1 MPLPEPNH
9 QRIMGELIALQ
20 AQDRQCN
27 LSQFR
32 SITSA
37 EQYQKLYQLLQQY
50 VAPRSAVLDWG
61 CGNGHFSYFLAR
73 SDYQAYG
80 YAFEDFYL
88 REQLNQ
94 FGYKFKRGTPTDA
107 IAIPYEDQQFDAV
120 VSVGV
125 LEHVRETG
133 GDEIASLKEIFRL
146 LKPGGYFICYHLP
159 NQSSWIDPIAA
170 LVPNK
175 HHHLYRYTRASIQTL
190 CQTAGLAL
198 LDVQRYG
205 VLPRNFWGNLP
216 TSIRTSTAI
225 ARSWNLADTTL
236 STIFS
241 PFCQNYWFVAQKP
254 SNSHLPT
261 A

>member
-1 MPLPEPNH
+1 MPVPEPKH
-9 QRIMGELIALQ
+9 QQIMEELIALQ
-20 AQDRQCN
+20 AQDSQCN

-37 EQYQKLYQLLQQY
+37 EQYQKLYQLLQQC
-50 VAPRSAVLDWG
+50 VAPKSAVLDWG

-80 YAFEDFYL
+80 YAFDDFYL
-88 REQLNQ
+88 RQKLNQ
-94 FGYKFKRGTPTDA
+94 FAYEFKQGTPTDA
-107 IAIPYEDQQFDAV
+107 IAIPYKDQQFDAV

-133 GDEIASLKEIFRL
+133 GDELASLKEIFRL

-159 NQSSWIDPIAA
+159 NQFSWIDPIAA

-175 HHHLYRYTRASIQTL
+175 HHHLYRYTRKSIYAL
-190 CQTAGLAL
+190 CQTAGYEL

-205 VLPRNFWGNLP
+205 ILPRNFWGNLP
-216 TSIRTSTAI
+216 KSIGTSAAI
-225 ARSWNLADTTL
+225 AQGWHLADTTL
-236 STIFS
+236 SYIFS

-254 SNSHLPT
+254 SDSHCPT

>member
-1 MPLPEPNH
+1 VPRPEQTH
-9 QRIMGELIALQ
+9 QQIIGELIALQ
-20 AQDRQCN
+20 SQDGQCN

-32 SITSA
+32 SLTSA

-50 VAPRSAVLDWG
+50 VAPGSTVLDWG

-73 SDYQAYG
+73 SGYQTYG

-88 REQLNQ
+88 RQKLNQ
-94 FGYKFKRGTPTDA
+94 FAYEFKQGTPAEA
-107 IAIPYEDQQFDAV
+107 IAIPYPDQQFDAV

-133 GDEIASLKEIFRL
+133 GNEIASLKEIFRL

-159 NQSSWIDPIAA
+159 NQYSWIDPIAA

-175 HHHLYRYTRASIQTL
+175 HHHLYRYTRSSIQTL
-190 CQTAGLAL
+190 CQTAGLEL

-205 VLPRNFWGNLP
+205 VLPRNFWGNLSP
-216 TSIRTSTAI
+216 SIRTSAAI
-225 ARSWNLADTTL
+225 ARGWNLADTTL

-241 PFCQNYWFVAQKP
+241 PFCQNYWFVAQRP
-254 SNSHLPT
+254 SDRHDST
-261 A
+261 T

>member
-1 MPLPEPNH
+1 MPLPEPKH
-9 QRIMGELIALQ
+9 QQIMGELIALQ
-20 AQDRQCN
+20 AQDSQCN

-37 EQYQKLYQLLQQY
+37 EQYQKLYRLLQQY
-50 VAPRSAVLDWG
+50 VAPKSAVLDWG
-61 CGNGHFSYFLAR
+61 CGNGHFSYFLAHFG
-73 SDYQAYG
+73 YQAYG

-88 REQLNQ
+88 RQKLNQ
-94 FGYKFKRGTPTDA
+94 FAYEFKQGTPTDA
-107 IAIPYEDQQFDAV
+107 IAIPYADQQFDAV

-133 GDEIASLKEIFRL
+133 GDETASLKEIFRL

-159 NQSSWIDPIAA
+159 NQYSWIDPIAT

-175 HHHLYRYTRASIQTL
+175 HHHLYRYTRTSIQEL
-190 CQTAGLAL
+190 CQTVGLDL
-198 LDVQRYG
+198 LAVQRYG

-216 TSIRTSTAI
+216 KSIRTSTAI
-225 ARSWNLADTTL
+225 AQGWNLADTTL

-241 PFCQNYWFVAQKP
+241 PFCQNYWFVAQKTSDRHSP
-254 SNSHLPT
+254 I